1 VLKAVL
7 WTMALVAGTP
17 LAAAPPAALPPP
29 VVTMPPPPAARPAVD
44 AAAMAEARALLHDM
58 DFDGQLESTAR
69 RAAESTFDTMLREL
83 QARYGGEVPAELR
96 ARVHA
101 LLMENVTQLIAEM
114 RPTALDDAAR
124 VYARYFTADELR
136 EIRRIQTEPVMLKMQ
151 RLGPQILPELMQI
164 GVAVSAR
171 HMPELAA
178 ALRRVVEQWQSE
190 QAARRPH
197 VG

>member
-1 VLKAVL
+1 MLKAVL
-7 WTMALVAGTP
+7 WTMALVAGAP

-29 VVTMPPPPAARPAVD
+29 VVRLPSPPARPAVD

-58 DFDGQLESTAR
+58 DFDRQMESTAR
-69 RAAESTFDTMLREL
+69 QAAESTFDTMLREL
-83 QARYGGEVPAELR
+83 QAHYGGEVPAELR
-96 ARVHA
+96 SRVHA
-101 LLMENVTQLIAEM
+101 VLMENVTQLIAEM

-136 EIRRIQTEPVMLKMQ
+136 EIRRIQTEPVMLKVQ
-151 RLGPQILPELMQI
+151 QLTPRILPELMQI

-171 HMPELAA
+171 HMPELTE